1 MENSIHSNHNGQQS
15 TAPSAGNTTANHSDE
30 TLFHAV
36 RQQQEFENLHSR
48 FAAKDFISKNR
59 FWRLAALVTSY
70 LINAI
75 SITGAFYGAFTLFR
89 YFGAGQEVSSALA
102 AGLLILIEIGRRK
115 AADSVWDDWFK
126 MKSVAAGFLALNIIL
141 FCLSASSSGY
151 GIYQG
156 ITDAAPPAP
165 TIQDTTLQRLEQQA
179 AAIQANIDAS
189 KKTTWRG
196 KITSD
201 SQKAIARYSE
211 TQANLLTAITERTAN
226 KTAKEDAIERTHR
239 EEIKLA
245 ACIAVGVYLILEA
258 FFQACM
264 AFMSHYDYRKY
275 LLQIQAGRHSVLT
288 HQPQPVSIDPA
299 TLATL
304 MHNAKTGGL
313 YPLNVVAPAFQ
324 NMMPPGK
331 VSEPLNENRINE
343 NRKRSGKVGKDRICE
358 HCGEAYIYNH
368 AKQKY
373 CCDECRMKAWEERT
387 GKTLNRGKV

>member
-1 MENSIHSNHNGQQS
+1 MENSIHSNHNGQKS
-15 TAPSAGNTTANHSDE
+15 TASSAGKVTANHSDE

-36 RQQQEFENLHSR
+36 KQQQDFEKLHRR
-48 FAAKDFISKNR
+48 FAAKDFISRNQ

-89 YFGAGQEVSSALA
+89 YFGAGQEISGILA

-126 MKSVAAGFLALNIIL
+126 MKSVAAGFLMLNIIL

-165 TIQDTTLQRLEQQA
+165 TIQDSTLHQLEQQA

-196 KITSD
+196 KITSE

-211 TQANLLTAITERTAN
+211 TQAKLLAAITERTAN
-226 KTAKEDAIERTHR
+226 NTAKEEAIERSHR

-245 ACIAVGVYLILEA
+245 ACIAVGVYLILEM

-264 AFMSHYDYRKY
+264 AFMSYYDYRKY
-275 LLQIQAGRHSVLT
+275 LLELQAGRQSVLT
-288 HQPQPVSIDPA
+288 HQPQTVSIDPD
-299 TLATL
+299 TLAAL

-313 YPLNVVAPAFQ
+313 YPLNIVAPALQ
-324 NMMPPGK
+324 NLMPPGN
-331 VSEPLNENRINE
+331 VSEPINENRINE
-343 NRKRSGKVGKDRICE
+343 NRKRSGKVGKERTCE

-373 CCDECRMKAWEERT
+373 CSDECRMKAWEERT
-387 GKTLNRGKV
+387 GKKLNLKH